1 MEKSSKRFVEKLA
14 FDTYSDLVLFS
25 WRCPDFTL
33 SVSWRNYMSSFKS
46 CDKTILLPSVELLS
60 NALLDFCNKG
70 NIERLFAISCVSFH
84 SRLCYIDG
92 IVSLSPSCSYYVEQ
106 FFKSYTKFYSTFNPN
121 NYIIL

>member
-1 MEKSSKRFVEKLA
+1 MEKSSKPFVEKLA

-33 SVSWRNYMSSFKS
+33 SVSWRNFMSSFKS

-60 NALLDFCNKG
+60 NALLDFCVTG

-84 SRLCYIDG
+84 SRICYIDG
-92 IVSLSPSCSYYVEQ
+92 IISLSPSTSFYVEQ
-106 FFKSYTKFYSTFNPN
+106 FIKSYTKFYNNFNKD
-121 NYIIL
+121 NYIIN

>member
-1 MEKSSKRFVEKLA
+1 MEKSSKPFVEKLA

-60 NALLDFCNKG
+60 NALLDYCNKG
-70 NIERLFAISCVSFH
+70 NVERLFAISCVSFH
-84 SRLCYIDG
+84 SRLCYIVG
-92 IVSLSPSCSYYVEQ
+92 IISFSPSTTYYVEQ
-106 FFKSYTKFYSTFNPN
+106 FIKAYSKFYNNFNQN
-121 NYIIL
+121 NYILK